1 MSLFTNSFYK
11 DNSYLL
17 KTAVE
22 WDDILYGQTN
32 GPGRFRPDEKM
43 MLVQYIWFSRGEGRG
58 EASSAQIRE
67 ALVLLKRNYAPDPIE
82 NAELYN
88 KLRVTEAFGD
98 YNRYRL
104 INDGMTLSC
113 PPGGARAETKIP
125 SPISAPIVAAAPP
138 TAVVVNTAAVAAG
151 PAATNAVARA
161 VAAPLTL
168 LTPPALKACGR
179 CNTCGLTQEE
189 REDLHPSIQADC
201 MCQRMRPGEQAEK
214 SLHHNAGAAQHST
227 RHSRSHVWDSKST
240 SHKGLSTRMGAL
252 SVSDSNPVGAS
263 TSLVAKAATSPLSVV
278 RHPVASVA
286 ALASGSV
293 SKTSADSDD
302 ENEDV
307 DFSYM
312 GRFRMQG
319 DTVKMR
325 GNTIQVIAPSAGR
338 LKHHENADCGTCHL
352 DKQGRL
358 DPTLPVLET
367 DTTFRDTAMAVDFLN
382 ESVSVPRV
390 IVDVDGDWYKFYMNS
405 DGTFDDTHV
414 VSLGGVSV
422 ADINLLPRI
431 TV

>member
-1 MSLFTNSFYK
+1 
-11 DNSYLL
+11 
-17 KTAVE
+17 
-22 WDDILYGQTN
+22 
-32 GPGRFRPDEKM
+32 
-43 MLVQYIWFSRGEGRG
+43 
-58 EASSAQIRE
+58 
-67 ALVLLKRNYAPDPIE
+67 
-82 NAELYN
+82 
-88 KLRVTEAFGD
+88 
-98 YNRYRL
+98 
-104 INDGMTLSC
+104 
-113 PPGGARAETKIP
+113 
-125 SPISAPIVAAAPP
+125 
-138 TAVVVNTAAVAAG
+138 
-151 PAATNAVARA
+151 
-161 VAAPLTL
+161 
-168 LTPPALKACGR
+168 
-179 CNTCGLTQEE
+179 
-189 REDLHPSIQADC
+189 
-201 MCQRMRPGEQAEK
+201 
-214 SLHHNAGAAQHST
+214 
-227 RHSRSHVWDSKST
+227 
-240 SHKGLSTRMGAL
+240 
-252 SVSDSNPVGAS
+252 
-263 TSLVAKAATSPLSVV
+263 VV